1 MDTKTALLQEIE
13 SVPDDLLG
21 QVLDFVQFL
30 KYKQTSEQQEFQQD
44 LADAREAIEEAKEQ
58 GTTSLADFRKELGL

>member
-13 SVPDDLLG
+13 SVSDELLT

-30 KYKQTSEQQEFQQD
+30 KYKHETEQQDLQQD
-44 LADAREAIEEAKEQ
+44 LADAHAAIEEAKQ
-58 GTTSLADFRKELGL
+58 HGTTSLADFKQELGV

>member
-1 MDTKTALLQEIE
+1 MDTKDVLLQEIE
-13 SVPDDLLG
+13 SVPVELLG

-30 KYKQTSEQQEFQQD
+30 KYKQSIEKQELQED
-44 LADAREAIEEAKEQ
+44 LEDAHAALAEAKRH